1 MHLNSINTL
10 VSNCNKGSIF
20 ETSFGNKTQKKRE
33 PYTTAQKAVVAT
45 TTVLGVAASCALLAK
60 KAGYSL
66 SPKNMFKN
74 IKNSYLAKVRYEWPE
89 VCVIGAGS
97 CLGGLAGG
105 YLIDKD
111 KENRKVKQREAIMH
125 FGNIS
130 IPIFTVGMVVDKVFK
145 KSNKWV
151 KAAAGIGG
159 IVAGLYLA
167 NFTTNKICSAVY
179 KDNSKER
186 GIEVTD
192 LPAHLDDAVVSAA
205 YICPKSKFVHA
216 LGRIIPLALMVAG
229 NEVGTKTVEDLH
241 K

>member
-1 MHLNSINTL
+1 MHLRPVNIPMSNTSRCSL
-10 VSNCNKGSIF
+10 T
-20 ETSFGNKTQKKRE
+20 ETSFGNKKQAKRE
-33 PYTTAQKAVVAT
+33 PYSLTQKAVVAT
-45 TTVLGVAASCALLAK
+45 TTALGVAASCALLAK

-66 SPKNMFKN
+66 TPKKMFSN
-74 IKNSYLAKVRYEWPE
+74 IKNSYLAKVHYEWPE
-89 VCVIGAGS
+89 VVAIGAGS

-125 FGNIS
+125 FGNIA

-145 KSNKWV
+145 NSNKWV
-151 KAAAGIGG
+151 KAGAGLGG

-167 NFTTNKICSAVY
+167 NFVTNKTCSFLF
-179 KDNSKER
+179 KDKSQER

-192 LPAHLDDAVVSAA
+192 LPAHLDDAVVAA
-205 YICPKSKFVHA
+205 GYISKSKIVHA

-229 NEVGTKTVEDLH
+229 NEVGTKTVEDLQ
-241 K
+241 

>member
-1 MHLNSINTL
+1 MHLRPVNMNVLNSYKDSKL
-10 VSNCNKGSIF
+10 
-20 ETSFGNKTQKKRE
+20 EASFGNKKQVKKKE
-33 PYTTAQKAVVAT
+33 YTMGQKAVVAT
-45 TTVLGVAASCALLAK
+45 TTALGVAASCALLAK

-66 SPKNMFKN
+66 APKKMFKD
-74 IKNSYLAKVRYEWPE
+74 IKNSYLAKVDYEWPE
-89 VCVIGAGS
+89 VVAIGAGS

-145 KSNKWV
+145 NANKWV
-151 KAAAGIGG
+151 KAGAGLGG

-167 NFTTNKICSAVY
+167 NFITNKVCTLLY
-179 KDNSKER
+179 KDKSQER
-186 GIEVTD
+186 GIELTD
-192 LPAHLDDAVVSAA
+192 LPAHMDDAVVAA
-205 YICPKSKFVHA
+205 SYISKSKFVHA
-216 LGRIIPLALMVAG
+216 LGRVIPLALMVAG
-229 NEVGTKTVEDLH
+229 NEIGTKTVEDIQ